1 MRFMTSRY
9 FILVLA
15 ILVNLASLQGQYV
28 SKVWEYKPAPG
39 QFINA
44 TPLGLPSSAQ
54 SIVGGINGTLSLGAF
69 GGYVIFSFEEAVENH
84 PDNPF
89 GVDFTIFGNPTMQ
102 WTEPGI
108 VSVMVDENEN
118 GLPDDTWYE
127 LAGSDYHFSSTIKDY
142 SVTYSNPEDTVAVDV
157 PWTDNQGDS
166 GFVLAN
172 PIHTQPYYPSADSFP
187 DVSSDAYTLTGPR
200 IKDAVDDSNPW
211 MISHR
216 RDFGYVDNTIRGPL
230 KSLEPSEGSKPAPP
244 DNPYTREMENIGG
257 DAFDIGWAVDSD
269 GDYVDLERIHFV
281 KVHTGVMADGKWL
294 GEISTE
300 IMGAVDVA
308 PDTPVSGVMEM
319 VTIKDVPLY
328 IDTSVFQLE
337 AFAFDMG
344 RLQPDQAISWSSSQ
358 PWATVNEDQVLTV
371 TQSGPLTLTAFLAEK
386 PEIKTSVFITVVLSH
401 VSGIKNNT
409 NPEIRI
415 WPNPASDMIRIEG
428 FERARV
434 SIYAVSGAR
443 VLVRENYT
451 GGESIRL
458 ADLPGGLYIV
468 RISSGRDSATAPLI
482 KQ

>member
-1 MRFMTSRY
+1 MVHRSFISDLV
-9 FILVLA
+9 ILVLLIA
-15 ILVNLASLQGQYV
+15 MQAHLGTVQGQYI

-44 TPLGLPSSAQ
+44 APLGVPSSAE
-54 SIVGGINGTLSLGAF
+54 SIVGRIDGALSLGAF
-69 GGYVIFSFEEAVENH
+69 GGYVVFEFEEAVENH

-89 GVDFTIFGNPTMQ
+89 GVDFTIFGNPSMQ
-102 WTEPGI
+102 WSEPGI

-166 GFVLAN
+166 GFLLAN

-187 DVSSDAYTLTGPR
+187 DVDPEAYTLTGPR

-216 RDFGYVDNTIRGPL
+216 RDFGYVDNQIKG
-230 KSLEPSEGSKPAPP
+230 LEPLEGSKPSP
-244 DNPYTREMENIGG
+244 DNPYTREVENIGG
-257 DAFDIGWAVDSD
+257 DAFDIGWAVDSN
-269 GDYVDLERIHFV
+269 GVYVDLDLIHFV

-300 IMGAVDVA
+300 ITGAVDVA
-308 PDTPVSGVMEM
+308 PDTSVSGVREM
-319 VTIKDVPLY
+319 VVVKDVPLY

-337 AFAFDMG
+337 AYAFDMG
-344 RLQPDQAISWSSSQ
+344 RLQPERTISWSSSQ

-409 NPEIRI
+409 NPVIRI
-415 WPNPASDMIRIEG
+415 YPNPASDMIRIEG
-428 FERARV
+428 FQRARV
-434 SIYAVSGAR
+434 SIYTVSGVR
-443 VLVRENYT
+443 VLVRKNYT

-458 ADLPGGLYIV
+458 TDLPEGLYIV
-468 RISSGRDSATAPLI
+468 RISSGKDSATGRLI